1 MFDVSLLHVAMFVP
15 SWLLASYALYKF
27 FDWVTSLGIRND

>member
-1 MFDVSLLHVAMFVP
+1 MSDVSLLHVAVFVLL
-15 SWLLASYALYKF
+15 WLLASYALYKF